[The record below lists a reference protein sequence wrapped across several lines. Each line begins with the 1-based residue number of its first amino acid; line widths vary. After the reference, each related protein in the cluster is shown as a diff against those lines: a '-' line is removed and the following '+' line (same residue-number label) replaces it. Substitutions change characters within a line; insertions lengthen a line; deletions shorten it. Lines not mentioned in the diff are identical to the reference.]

1 MLPRALQRGMVALAL
16 LVVVAGVGCWG
27 SGPPEPVPATPRT
40 FPTPTPIPV
49 PPTPTPVRIVPESR
63 LSTSVVGEGGAYTV
77 LLPDGRP
84 HTTASVQVLDLYGDG
99 SLQLFATEPL
109 SGRVMWLRGL
119 DDVVELSEGLNQPVR
134 VHAADVDGDSHRDL
148 LVADIGTLSRTNG
161 PVGRVV
167 LLRNDG
173 TFRFEVVVLM
183 DDVGRVACAEAAD
196 LDGDGDLDIAVCVLG
211 YLDGRVAWL
220 EQTAELEFVEHVIDD
235 RPGSIRAFPFD
246 ADADGD
252 MDLAVALSLDSEEVS
267 LYRNDGSGN
276 FEREVLFSAS
286 VMYYGL
292 SGIELADLDM
302 DGDTDILYT
311 NGDTLDRPRPPRGSV
326 LPNNFYGLAW
336 LENDGKGVFTNR
348 ELTRYWGA
356 HAVKA
361 VDLDGDSDLDLVLSG
376 VQFPRMYPRDEVQNL
391 IWLEND
397 GNQGF
402 TRRIP
407 SVDLPPLLITLD
419 VADVDGDGTPEI
431 FGGSFN
437 NTGRSAGHRLIVF
450 NIPTEGP
457 Q

>member
-1 MLPRALQRGMVALAL
+1 MLTRALQRG
-16 LVVVAGVGCWG
+16 LVVLSLVVAVVGVGCWNTA
-27 SGPPEPVPATPRT
+27 PPEPVPATPRT
-40 FPTPTPIPV
+40 FPSPTPIPV
-49 PPTPTPVRIVPESR
+49 PPTPTPVRVVPESQPA
-63 LSTSVVGEGGAYTV
+63 TTVVGEGGAYTV

-84 HTTASVQVLDLYGDG
+84 HTTASVQATDLYGDG
-99 SLQLFATEPL
+99 SLQIFATEPL

-119 DDVVELSEGLNQPVR
+119 DEVVELSEGLTQPVR
-134 VHAADVDGDSHRDL
+134 VHAADIDGDSHRDL
-148 LVADIGTLSRTNG
+148 LVADIGAISRTNK

-167 LLRNDG
+167 LLHNDG
-173 TFRFEVVVLM
+173 SFEFEVIVLLE
-183 DDVGRVACAEAAD
+183 DVGRVACAEAAD

-211 YLDGRVAWL
+211 YLDGKVAWL

-235 RPGSIRAFPFD
+235 RPGAIRAYPFD

-252 MDLAVALSLDSEEVS
+252 MDMAVALSLDFEQVL
-267 LYRNDGSGN
+267 LYRNDGGGN
-276 FEREVLFSAS
+276 FEREVLFAAG

-311 NGDTLDRPRPPRGSV
+311 NGDTLDRPRGDV

-361 VDLDGDSDLDLVLSG
+361 VDLDGDADLDLVLSG

-397 GNQGF
+397 GNQEF

-407 SVDLPPLLITLD
+407 SVYLPPLMITLD
-419 VADVDGDGTPEI
+419 VADVDEDGTPEV
-431 FGGSFN
+431 FGGSYN
-437 NTGRSAGHRLIVF
+437 PTGRSTGHRLVMF
-450 NIPTEGP
+450 SIPTDEAR
-457 Q
+457 